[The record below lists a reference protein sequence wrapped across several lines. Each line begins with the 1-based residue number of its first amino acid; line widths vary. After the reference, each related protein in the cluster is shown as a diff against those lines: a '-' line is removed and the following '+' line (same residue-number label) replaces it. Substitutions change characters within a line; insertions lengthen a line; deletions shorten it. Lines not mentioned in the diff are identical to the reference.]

1 MEGGTLAGDV
11 VAEGAAASRG
21 ARKEERTHRA
31 ELFGGMHDDSV
42 VMAARRCGDS
52 SPAAAQPACPSLQTP
67 FPARLA
73 QCL

>member
-31 ELFGGMHDDSV
+31 ELIGGMHDDSV
-42 VMAARRCGDS
+42 VMVQGEQVLAHFLCRQTDGA
-52 SPAAAQPACPSLQTP
+52 LQHVTGN
-67 FPARLA
+67 
-73 QCL
+73 